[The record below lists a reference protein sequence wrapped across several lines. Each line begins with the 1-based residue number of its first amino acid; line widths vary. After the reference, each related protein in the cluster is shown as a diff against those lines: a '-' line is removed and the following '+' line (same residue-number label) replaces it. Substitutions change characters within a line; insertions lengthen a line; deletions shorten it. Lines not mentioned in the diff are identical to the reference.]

1 MKPSLILYASTL
13 LFSHLSQATVIGI
26 ENFSYPDGSING
38 AVGGT
43 GWNTAGGT
51 SDWGGTPQVVS
62 GGLVTDGP
70 VPLPYG
76 SHPVASPAYSSA
88 YREYGGD
95 ESASAIQGVGRVC
108 FKFSMTTPYDSVIP
122 SYMGLSSFNFGTET
136 VFFGSVDNGFGF
148 SRWGI
153 QEIGGAQTISA
164 TPPLSGATITL
175 IGIVD
180 FDHDILSLFINPD
193 GSDLYNP
200 LNPTA
205 YFDNT
210 ADVIQTGF
218 ASSGWSTRLR
228 VQSASPIVSAGMV
241 TWDNLTVGTSPTDV
255 GLAVPEPATFAL
267 FLLAGGLTLTRRRER
282 CGKLNLK

>member
-1 MKPSLILYASTL
+1 MKPCLILCASSLI
-13 LFSHLSQATVIGI
+13 FSHLSQAAVIGF
-26 ENFSYPDGSING
+26 EDFSYPDGSING
-38 AVGGT
+38 AAGGT
-43 GWNTAGGT
+43 GWNSAGGT

-70 VPLPYG
+70 ASLPYG
-76 SHPVASPAYSSA
+76 SHPAASPAYSSA

-95 ESASAIQGVGRVC
+95 ESASAVQGVGRVC
-108 FKFSMTTPYDSVIP
+108 FKFSATTSSDSVIP
-122 SYMGLSSFNFGTET
+122 SYLGLSSFDFGTET
-136 VFFGSVDNGFGF
+136 VFFGLVDNGFGF

-153 QEIGGAQTISA
+153 QEIGGAQTLSF

-175 IGIVD
+175 VGIVD
-180 FDHDILSLFINPD
+180 FDNNVLSLFINPD

-205 YFDNT
+205 GTNNT
-210 ADVIQTGF
+210 ADVVQTGF
-218 ASSGWSTRLR
+218 TSSSWSTRLR
-228 VQSASPIVSAGMV
+228 VQSASPILTAGTV

-267 FLLAGGLTLTRRRER
+267 LTLAGGLSLARRRSR
-282 CGKLNLK
+282 S

>member
-1 MKPSLILYASTL
+1 MKPILVLCASSLVL
-13 LFSHLSQATVIGI
+13 SHLSQAAVIGF
-26 ENFSYPDGSING
+26 ENFSYADGTING
-38 AVGGT
+38 AAGGT

-70 VPLPYG
+70 VALPYG

-95 ESASAIQGVGRVC
+95 EAASAIQGVGQVC

-122 SYMGLSSFNFGTET
+122 SYMGLSSFDFGTET
-136 VFFGSVDNGFGF
+136 VFFGLVDNGFGS

-153 QEIGGAQTISA
+153 QEIGGAQTLSF

-175 IGIVD
+175 VGIVD
-180 FDHDILSLFINPD
+180 YDHNVLSLFINPN

-200 LNPTA
+200 LNPLA
-205 YFDNT
+205 GGNNT

-218 ASSGWSTRLR
+218 TSSSWSTRLR
-228 VQSASPIVSAGMV
+228 VQSASPIVTAGTV
-241 TWDNLTVGTSPTDV
+241 TWDNLTVGTSPLDV
-255 GLAVPEPATFAL
+255 GLAVPEPA
-267 FLLAGGLTLTRRRER
+267 RI
-282 CGKLNLK
+282 